1 MNSNAGV
8 YKGRFIMNID
18 PFKQVTFASASK
30 AKLYIDGTQYS
41 FTTLNITNNKTMQF
55 ELSCSSSCYQQ
66 DGGYSKAA
74 EEGAVNGITL
84 YFK

>member
-1 MNSNAGV
+1 MNSNAGN
-8 YKGRFIMNID
+8 YTGRFIMNID

-30 AKLYIDGTQYS
+30 AKLYIDGAQCS

-55 ELSCSSSCYQQ
+55 ELSCSSSCHQV
-66 DGGYSKAA
+66 DGGYSEAA
-74 EEGAVNGITL
+74 ADGVVNGVTL